1 MLSVIARYRAFSL
14 HSRASL
20 IAATILL
27 QALVIGLG
35 WLATEYVAGQG
46 VSGHVIRERVDE
58 QSRSAARFA
67 ELLAH
72 EAGTPLSKNDGA
84 RDRVQNMVERYRLSA
99 GATLFV
105 VDRDG
110 RMLCHPD
117 IKYNPNI
124 RRSDYADLLI
134 TIEPSEEEWLL
145 ANLNSSSVM
154 TGRAEVMGIRLVV
167 AMAYVPEA
175 DAKVV
180 VTQSVDALR
189 AQGKLAVRGLSIAG
203 GIATIIVLAL
213 TGCGS
218 ILLVRRYD
226 SLLER
231 SIRVLEAE
239 VARRTRRA
247 VAIRNGLIFGL
258 AKLADYRDTDTGK
271 HLERICRYCEV
282 LALALKPM
290 HAEITEEWIE
300 RLKLASSMHDIG
312 KVGIPDSI
320 LLKPGKLTPE
330 ERTLMERHAAM
341 GADTLMAI
349 RKRVGTDAMLDMC
362 IVVALQHHEKWDGT
376 GYPFKLKSTEIDLSA
391 RIVALADIYDA
402 LTSPRVYKAAMT
414 HEQAREIIEQSRG
427 SHLDPAVVDAFLHLH
442 AEFDQI
448 RRALLP
454 EDGQAEVP
462 QLVQLV
468 GKAALAAAED
478 PDMPRACIVPQA
490 VSGANGATGALA
502 AAKVAADA
510 PARDAA

>member
-1 MLSVIARYRAFSL
+1 MLSVSARYRAFSL
-14 HSRASL
+14 RSRASL

-46 VSGHVIRERVDE
+46 VSGHVMREREDE
-58 QSRSAARFA
+58 QSRAAARFA
-67 ELLAH
+67 ELLARDATAPLAKD
-72 EAGTPLSKNDGA
+72 EASLQ
-84 RDRVQNMVERYRLSA
+84 RVQDLVERYRLSA

-124 RRSDYADLLI
+124 RRSDYADLAI
-134 TIEPSEEEWLL
+134 TLEPSGEEWLL
-145 ANLNSSSVM
+145 ANLNSSSVL
-154 TGRAEVMGIRLVV
+154 TGRAEVMGIGLVV
-167 AMAYVPEA
+167 AIAYVPELE
-175 DAKVV
+175 AKVV

-189 AQGKLAVRGLSIAG
+189 AEGRLAARALSIAG
-203 GIATIIVLAL
+203 GVATIIVLAL
-213 TGCGS
+213 TACGS

-226 SLLER
+226 SLLAR
-231 SIRVLEAE
+231 SNRVLEAE

-271 HLERICRYCEV
+271 HLERICRYCEM
-282 LALALKPM
+282 LAHALKPM
-290 HAEITEEWIE
+290 HQEITEEWIE

-320 LLKPGKLTPE
+320 LLKPGKLTAE
-330 ERTLMERHAAM
+330 ERALMEKHATM

-349 RKRVGTDAMLDMC
+349 RKRVGTDALLDMC

-376 GYPFKLKSTEIDLSA
+376 GYPFRLKSTEIDLAA

-414 HEQAREIIEQSRG
+414 HEQAREIIEHSRG
-427 SHLDPAVVDAFLHLH
+427 THLDPQVVDAFLHLH
-442 AEFDQI
+442 AEFDQT
-448 RRALLP
+448 RRALMP

-462 QLVQLV
+462 QLAQLV
-468 GKAALAAAED
+468 EKAVLAAADD

-490 VSGANGATGALA
+490 GVDALA
-502 AAKVAADA
+502 PVRA
-510 PARDAA
+510 ARDAA

>member
-1 MLSVIARYRAFSL
+1 M
-14 HSRASL
+14 

-27 QALVIGLG
+27 QALVIGIG

-46 VSGHVIRERVDE
+46 VSGHVIRERVDDQE
-58 QSRSAARFA
+58 RAAGRFA
-67 ELLAH
+67 ELLAR
-72 EAGTPLSKNDGA
+72 EATAPLSKDLGA
-84 RDRVQNMVERYRLSA
+84 RDRAQELVEQYRLSA

-110 RMLCHPD
+110 RVLCHPD
-117 IKYNPNI
+117 IKYNANI
-124 RRSDYADLLI
+124 RRSDYSDLSI
-134 TIEPSEEEWLL
+134 TLEPSEEDWLL
-145 ANLNSSSVM
+145 ANLNSSSVL
-154 TGRAEVMGIRLVV
+154 TGHAEVMGIPLMV
-167 AMAYVPEA
+167 AIAYVPEA

-180 VTQSVDALR
+180 VTQSLDALR
-189 AQGKLAVRGLSIAG
+189 AEGKLAARGLSVAG
-203 GIATIIVLAL
+203 GIGTIIVLAL

-226 SLLER
+226 SLLAR
-231 SIRVLEAE
+231 SNRVLEAE

-271 HLERICRYCEV
+271 HLERICRYCET
-282 LALALKPM
+282 LARAIKPL

-330 ERTLMERHAAM
+330 ERTLMERHATM
-341 GADTLMAI
+341 GADTLIAI

-376 GYPFKLKSTEIDLSA
+376 GYPYKLKRTEIELSA

-402 LTSPRVYKAAMT
+402 LTSARVYKAPMP
-414 HEQAREIIEQSRG
+414 HEQAREIIEKSRG
-427 SHLDPAVVDAFLHLH
+427 SHLDPDVVDAFLRVH

-448 RRALLP
+448 RRALQP

-468 GKAALAAAED
+468 EKAVLAAADD

-490 VSGANGATGALA
+490 GMPQALA
-502 AAKVAADA
+502 K
-510 PARDAA
+510 PTRDAA

>member
-1 MLSVIARYRAFSL
+1 M
-14 HSRASL
+14 

-46 VSGHVIRERVDE
+46 VSGHVIRERVEE
-58 QSRSAARFA
+58 QSRSAGRFA
-67 ELLAH
+67 ELLQR
-72 EAGTPLSKNDGA
+72 EATGPLAKDEAA
-84 RDRVQNMVERYRLSA
+84 RDRAQDLVERYRLSA

-110 RMLCHPD
+110 RVLCHPD

-124 RRSDYADLLI
+124 RRSDYSDLSI
-134 TIEPSEEEWLL
+134 TLEPSEQDWLL
-145 ANLNSSSVM
+145 ANLNSSSVL
-154 TGRAEVMGIRLVV
+154 TGRAEVMGIPLVV
-167 AMAYVPEA
+167 AIAYVPSV

-189 AQGKLAVRGLSIAG
+189 AQGKQAARGLSIAG

-218 ILLVRRYD
+218 IMLVRRYD
-226 SLLER
+226 SLLAR
-231 SIRVLEAE
+231 SNRVLEAE

-271 HLERICRYCEV
+271 HLERICRYCET
-282 LALALKPM
+282 LARALRGR
-290 HAEITEEWIE
+290 HSEITEEWIE

-320 LLKPGKLTPE
+320 LLKPGRLTAE
-330 ERTLMERHAAM
+330 ERSLMERHATM
-341 GADTLMAI
+341 GADTLIAI

-376 GYPFKLKSTEIDLSA
+376 GYPYRLKSTEIDLAA

-402 LTSPRVYKAAMT
+402 LTSPRVYKAAMP
-414 HEQAREIIEQSRG
+414 HEQAREIIEHSRG
-427 SHLDPAVVDAFLHLH
+427 THLDPDVVDAFLHVH

-468 GKAALAAAED
+468 EKAVLAAADD

-490 VSGANGATGALA
+490 GMA
-502 AAKVAADA
+502 ARAKREAA
-510 PARDAA
+510 